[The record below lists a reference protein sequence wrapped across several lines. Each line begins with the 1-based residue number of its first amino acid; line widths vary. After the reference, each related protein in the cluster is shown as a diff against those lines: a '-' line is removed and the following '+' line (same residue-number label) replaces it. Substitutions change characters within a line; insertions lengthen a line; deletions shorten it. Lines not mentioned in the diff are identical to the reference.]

1 MSEHDDSTE
10 APESPPQSPKLGRL
24 RKKPPTKLHAFGDIH
39 GWAPGLITYLI
50 SHKLASI
57 SIDDKDLG
65 SDGSVD
71 EGAMAELFGR
81 PKDGS
86 EPSAGLRGFPRTPSP
101 VNGEGHGSIQARW
114 IADDDTAFV
123 QIGDVF
129 DRADHSEVACE
140 ILRQLII
147 DAPNRVFVLVGNHEQ
162 FMLEDDVSNWVMND
176 RRNAIQSH
184 EDLIDSNSSK
194 HTRHLPNLDLQDTHE
209 RACLAIFGCYRL
221 CVFTLYLTQGA
232 AQQKSGFINR
242 RMDKDLVDGLLSPDW
257 SPYLVTK
264 SYLDDVRDVGVEVP
278 GALVAMV
285 IGENLFHHAEPGEHL
300 NELPSRINWKRNRDW
315 GWLDYTRSE
324 EGITKPTH
332 LLWHRNASDGAFSG
346 SPRVA
351 NQMDGIRKEWPGLF
365 RIIHG
370 HSPTVGVAE
379 FTRAMG
385 KNKSSTSCSY
395 LAENI
400 SIEPRR
406 GMASGIRIYNIDEGM
421 SPHYY
426 EGSNTDSTTRV
437 PVGLREASEE
447 NMGSHVCV
455 HTDSDEFISL
465 ESSRTVEKDTR
476 ELWAW
481 GPEQSRFNPKEEWIL
496 NVNSGML
503 EKAMEFDDYIWIVR
517 ISQAGHEVARGHISG
532 YSLIPNLIRTILR
545 ESGVKWKLPENPPKA
560 LEYITSPLL
569 GKVFAPLISGA
580 DDAGTK
586 VAKKLSFQAIGL
598 SCQDTAEQKLV
609 SINMSDIDEP
619 HEDSELNLRVTLNYG
634 LRGKKKLDYAGHSV
648 TVEEIYCKSPFSI
661 CSDPK
666 VGRYWLDYWL
676 GDDSENEFVGA
687 SCIAFN
693 PLSTKGGNSKP
704 KLKEVSHWKTPKIE
718 PPKVRNDEPKIV
730 PTSKEQSG
738 SGKTGIA
745 SWFRGPKKKEGILAQ
760 QERLHSSP
768 ESKRPVSRKTA
779 QSVQEQQKRLDKEHK
794 KSTETAPSPP
804 PIQQSAE
811 ATSDPQPNSSQ
822 KNALSP
828 SEEKSLIGINSSSSG
843 LKIILDNNEVNE
855 LLSRCDIAKR
865 KNTQPPMR
873 IKIVKISKGAVT
885 TLDLLDQKNAF
896 NWVIRSVGGGI
907 PACKKNKHGIDGRD
921 LKKLIEHQSFADF
934 LQEHEKGVGW

>member
-10 APESPPQSPKLGRL
+10 TSESPPQSPKLGRL

-71 EGAMAELFGR
+71 EAAMAELFGR

-86 EPSAGLRGFPRTPSP
+86 EPSAGLRGFPRNPSP
-101 VNGEGHGSIQARW
+101 VNGEGHGSIRARW

-162 FMLEDDVSNWVMND
+162 FMLEDDVTNWWMND
-176 RRNAIQSH
+176 SRNAIQSH

-194 HTRHLPNLDLQDTHE
+194 HTRHLPNLDLQDTEE
-209 RACLAIFGCYRL
+209 RATLAIFGCYRL
-221 CVFTLYLTQGA
+221 CVFALYLTQGA
-232 AQQKSGFINR
+232 AQQKSGFIDR
-242 RMDKDLVDGLLSPDW
+242 RMDEDLVDGLLAPGW

-264 SYLDDVRDVGVEVP
+264 SYLDDCREVEAEIP

-300 NELPSRINWKRNRDW
+300 NELPSMINWKKNW
-315 GWLDYTRSE
+315 GWLDYTC
-324 EGITKPTH
+324 EGQGTTKPTH

-351 NQMDGIRKEWPGLF
+351 IQMDGIRKEWPGLF

-400 SIEPRR
+400 STEPRR
-406 GMASGIRIYNIDEGM
+406 GVASGIRVYNIDEGM

-426 EGSNTDSTTRV
+426 EGDVTDSTTRV
-437 PVGLREASEE
+437 PVGLREVSEE
-447 NMGSHVCV
+447 NMGPHVCV

-465 ESSRTVEKDTR
+465 EGSRTVKKDTR

-481 GPEQSRFNPKEEWIL
+481 GPEQSRFNPKEEWIQHAS
-496 NVNSGML
+496 SGML
-503 EKAMEFDDYIWIVR
+503 ETAMEFDDHVWIVR
-517 ISQAGHEVARGHISG
+517 ISPAGHELARGHISG

-545 ESGVKWKLPENPPKA
+545 ESGVKWNAPGNPPKA
-560 LEYITSPLL
+560 LGYLISDIL
-569 GKVFAPLISGA
+569 GKVFVPLISGA

-586 VAKKLSFQAIGL
+586 VAKKLGFQAIGL
-598 SCQDTAEQKLV
+598 SLQDATNQKLV
-609 SINMSDIDEP
+609 SINMHDIDGH
-619 HEDSELNLRVTLNYG
+619 HEDSELGLRLTLNYG
-634 LRGKKKLDYAGHSV
+634 NRNQKKLDYPGHSV
-648 TVEEIYCKSPFSI
+648 TIQEIICNSPFSI

-666 VGRYWLDYWL
+666 VGRYWLNYWL
-676 GDDSENEFVGA
+676 GDDSANVYVGA

-693 PLSTKGGNSKP
+693 PQSTKGGKKTV
-704 KLKEVSHWKTPKIE
+704 KLKKVLRWEAPKIE
-718 PPKVRNDEPKIV
+718 PPKVLKDEHKTV
-730 PTSKEQSG
+730 RTFKGQSG
-738 SGKTGIA
+738 SEKTGLIE
-745 SWFRGPKKKEGILAQ
+745 RITGNKKKEDILSQ
-760 QERLHSSP
+760 QERLHS
-768 ESKRPVSRKTA
+768 ESEPKRLDSGKTA
-779 QSVQEQQKRLDKEHK
+779 QSVQEQQKRLTSEDKK
-794 KSTETAPSPP
+794 PIGTTLSPP
-804 PIQQSAE
+804 PIQKSAV
-811 ATSDPQPNSSQ
+811 ATSDPQPKSSQ
-822 KNALSP
+822 KDASST
-828 SEEKSLIGINSSSSG
+828 SEEKSLIGTNSSSQG
-843 LKIILDNNEVNE
+843 LNIILDDSEVNE
-855 LLSRCDIAKR
+855 LLSRCGIAKR
-865 KNTQPPMR
+865 SPPQTPMR
-873 IKIVKISKGAVT
+873 INIVRLSKYGPVS
-885 TLDLLDQKNAF
+885 LELLDQTSEF
-896 NWVIRSVGGGI
+896 TWVIRSDWKGT
-907 PACKKNKHGIDGRD
+907 PQSKKHKHGISGED
-921 LKKLIEHQSFADF
+921 LKRMIDHQSFNDF
-934 LQEHEKGVGW
+934 LREHEKEVGW